1 MPRCNALTNHLCL
14 DTDVRYRP
22 CCVFQKTQEAIVAGE
37 LPWNEYRSS
46 DFFKDVEQQMETG
59 WHPNCEGCR
68 LDEELGRTSTRMQ
81 MNADLSGV
89 PDSIEDLDICLSN
102 ECNLS
107 CKMCS
112 PAASTRW
119 EKIVEK
125 NTELS
130 KYWYYQPNTYAN
142 RNVKDVV
149 SAVDFTNVKNIK
161 LIGGE
166 PFIGNHLASMI
177 ELIKQQTIIDQ
188 IRLTVSTNCTV
199 FPKDIIHDFV
209 KFKFVL
215 VCLSVDGIGDLC
227 DYIRTGRPWN
237 KVSPVIDN
245 WINLAKQHSNISLCV
260 CFTLQA
266 LNIHQYKT
274 VKAWTEHH
282 NIGFHC
288 ELLKT
293 PSELSIYS
301 LPDTYIKSLKDT
313 GVIDDYLSNLLSADQ
328 RHSPLNL
335 LDLILSQDKAMGT
348 DIALAVPDLY
358 QSLKNQIEKE
368 KT

>member
-1 MPRCNALTNHLCL
+1 MPQCNALINHLCL
-14 DTDVRYRP
+14 DTDVRFRP
-22 CCVFQKTQEAIVAGE
+22 CCSFLKTQDANIAGE
-37 LPWNEYRSS
+37 LPWDEYRSS
-46 DFFKDVEQQMETG
+46 DFYKDIERQMEIG

-68 LDEELGRTSTRMQ
+68 LDEELSRTSNRML

-89 PDSIEDLDICLSN
+89 PNNLEYVDICLSN

-112 PAASTRW
+112 PGASTRW
-119 EKIVEK
+119 EKVLKK

-149 SAVDFTNVKNIK
+149 SAIDFTKVKNIK

-209 KFKFVL
+209 KFKLVL

-227 DYIRTGRPWN
+227 DYIRTGCSWS
-237 KVSPVIDN
+237 KVSSVIDK
-245 WINLAKQHSNISLCV
+245 WIDITKQHLNIHLTV

-274 VKAWTEHH
+274 VKEWAEKH
-282 NIGFHC
+282 NIDFNC
-288 ELLKT
+288 ELLKH

-301 LPDTYIKSLKDT
+301 LPDAYIKSLEDE
-313 GVIDDYLSNLLSADQ
+313 GFIDDYLNNLLSADQ

-335 LDLILSQDKAMGT
+335 LDLVLSQDTAMGT
-348 DIALAVPDLY
+348 DIKVTIPALY
-358 QSLKNQIEKE
+358 QSLKD
-368 KT
+368 

>member
-14 DTDVRYRP
+14 DTDVRFRP
-22 CCVFQKTQEAIVAGE
+22 CCVFLKTQDAITAGE
-37 LPWNEYRSS
+37 LPWSEYRSS
-46 DFFKDVEQQMETG
+46 EFYKDVERQMDTG

-81 MNADLSGV
+81 MNETLSGV
-89 PDSIEDLDICLSN
+89 PDIIEDLDICLSN

-142 RNVKDVV
+142 RNVTDIV
-149 SAVDFTNVKNIK
+149 SAVDFANVKNIK

-177 ELIKQQTIIDQ
+177 DLVKHQTSIDQ
-188 IRLTVSTNCTV
+188 ITLTVSTNCTV

-209 KFKFVL
+209 KFKGVL

-227 DYIRTGRPWN
+227 DYIRTGRPWT

-245 WINLAKQHSNISLCV
+245 WIELANQHSNINLCV

-274 VKAWTEHH
+274 VKDWTEQH
-282 NIGFHC
+282 NIDFHC

-293 PSELSIYS
+293 PVELSIYS
-301 LPDTYIKSLKDT
+301 LPDSYINDLKDID
-313 GVIDDYLSNLLSADQ
+313 VIDDYLNNLLSADQ
-328 RHSPLNL
+328 RHSPLKL
-335 LDLILSQDKAMGT
+335 LDLVLSQDKAMGT
-348 DIALAVPDLY
+348 DITLTVPDLY
-358 QSLKNQIEKE
+358 QSLKNQIENK
-368 KT
+368 

>member
-1 MPRCNALTNHLCL
+1 MPRCNALTNHICL
-14 DTDVRYRP
+14 DTDVRFRP
-22 CCVFQKTQEAIVAGE
+22 CCSFLKTQDAITAGE
-37 LPWNEYRSS
+37 LPWDEYRSS
-46 DFFKDVEQQMETG
+46 NFYKDIERQMETG

-68 LDEELGRTSTRMQ
+68 LDEELSKTSNRML

-89 PDSIEDLDICLSN
+89 PDSIEYLDICLSN

-112 PAASTRW
+112 PGASTRW

-130 KYWYYQPNTYAN
+130 KYWYYQPNTYAD

-149 SAVDFTNVKNIK
+149 SAIDFTNVKNIK

-166 PFIGNHLASMI
+166 PFLGNHLASMI
-177 ELIKQQTIIDQ
+177 DLIKQQTSINQ
-188 IRLTVSTNCTV
+188 ITLTVSTNCTV
-199 FPKDIIHDFV
+199 FPKDIIDDFV
-209 KFKFVL
+209 KFKFVI

-237 KVSPVIDN
+237 KVSPVIDK
-245 WINLAKQHSNISLCV
+245 WIDLAKQHSNIHLTV

-274 VKAWTEHH
+274 VKEWAEKH
-282 NIGFHC
+282 NIDFNC
-288 ELLKT
+288 ELLKN
-293 PSELSIYS
+293 PPELSIYS
-301 LPDTYIKSLKDT
+301 LPDTYINSLEDA
-313 GVIDDYLSNLLSADQ
+313 GVIDDYINNLLSADQ

-335 LDLILSQDKAMGT
+335 LNLVLSQDKAMGT
-348 DIALAVPDLY
+348 DITLTIPDLY
-358 QSLKNQIEKE
+358 QSLKNQIENK
-368 KT
+368 

>member
-1 MPRCNALTNHLCL
+1 MPRCNALTNHICL
-14 DTDVRYRP
+14 DTDVRFRP
-22 CCVFQKTQEAIVAGE
+22 CCVFLKTQDAITAGE
-37 LPWNEYRSS
+37 LPWSEYRSS
-46 DFFKDVEQQMETG
+46 DFYKDVERQMEFG

-68 LDEELGRTSTRMQ
+68 LDEELGRTSTRML
-81 MNADLSGV
+81 MNTDLSGV
-89 PDSIEDLDICLSN
+89 PDFIEDLDICLSN

-119 EKIVEK
+119 EKVIEK

-149 SAVDFTNVKNIK
+149 SAIDFTNVKNIK

-177 ELIKQQTIIDQ
+177 DLIKQQTSIDQ

-199 FPKDIIHDFV
+199 FPKDIIDDFV
-209 KFKFVL
+209 KFKFVI
-215 VCLSVDGIGDLC
+215 VCLSVDGMGDLC

-237 KVSPVIDN
+237 KVSPVIDK
-245 WINLAKQHSNISLCV
+245 WIDLAKHHSNIHLTV

-274 VKAWTEHH
+274 VKEWAEKHSIDF
-282 NIGFHC
+282 NC

-301 LPDTYIKSLKDT
+301 LPDSYINDLEDT

-335 LDLILSQDKAMGT
+335 LDLVLSQDKAVGT
-348 DIALAVPDLY
+348 DITLTVPELY
-358 QSLKNQIEKE
+358 QSLKSQIENK
-368 KT
+368 

>member
-1 MPRCNALTNHLCL
+1 MPRCNALTNHVCL
-14 DTDVRYRP
+14 DTDVRFRP
-22 CCVFQKTQEAIVAGE
+22 CCVFQKTQDTIIAGE
-37 LPWNEYRSS
+37 LPWDEYRSS
-46 DFFKDVEQQMETG
+46 DFYKDIERQMETG

-68 LDEELGRTSTRMQ
+68 LDEELGRTSSRMQ
-81 MNADLSGV
+81 MNADLSGM
-89 PDSIEDLDICLSN
+89 PNSIEYLDICLSN

-112 PAASTRW
+112 PGASTRW

-149 SAVDFTNVKNIK
+149 SAIDFTKVKKIK

-177 ELIKQQTIIDQ
+177 DLIKQQTSIDQ
-188 IRLTVSTNCTV
+188 IDLTVSTNCTV
-199 FPKDIIHDFV
+199 FPKDIIDDFV
-209 KFKFVL
+209 KFKFVV

-227 DYIRTGRPWN
+227 NYIRTGRSWN
-237 KVSPVIDN
+237 KVSPVINKWVD
-245 WINLAKQHSNISLCV
+245 LARQYPNIHV
-260 CFTLQA
+260 CAYFTLQA

-274 VKAWTEHH
+274 VKEWAESLG
-282 NIGFHC
+282 IDFIC

-301 LPDTYIKSLKDT
+301 LPDTYIKSLEDA
-313 GVIDDYLSNLLSADQ
+313 GVIDDYLNNLLSADQ

-335 LDLILSQDKAMGT
+335 LDLVLSQDNAMGT
-348 DIALAVPDLY
+348 DIRLAVPDLY
-358 QSLKNQIEKE
+358 QSLKSQIENK
-368 KT
+368 